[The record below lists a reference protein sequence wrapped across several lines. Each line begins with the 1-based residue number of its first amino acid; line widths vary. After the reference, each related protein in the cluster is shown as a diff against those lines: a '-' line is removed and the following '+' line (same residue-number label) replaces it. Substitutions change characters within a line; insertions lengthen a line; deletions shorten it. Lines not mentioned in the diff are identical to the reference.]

1 MFHSVLEGARKEVR
15 QLEALNDRLDFSL
28 DQEIIGEPEV
38 LTLVVITD
46 EVELTEIMACAK
58 CGGECKIF

>member
-38 LTLVVITD
+38 LTLVVIPTRSN
-46 EVELTEIMACAK
+46 
-58 CGGECKIF
+58 